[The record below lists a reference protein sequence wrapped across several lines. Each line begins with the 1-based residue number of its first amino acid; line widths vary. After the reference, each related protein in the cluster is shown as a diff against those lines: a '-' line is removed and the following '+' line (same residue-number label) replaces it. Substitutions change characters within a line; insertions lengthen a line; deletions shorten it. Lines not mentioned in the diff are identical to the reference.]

1 MGAQPVP
8 ISPPLSRGSE
18 IEYRAFARPFEGGG
32 AVLCLIATCYYGTP
46 GYTIFFQ
53 GEPGTN
59 EFELLETV
67 PEGIEPQLV
76 TYYLG
81 SWISGQRLADPPTHV
96 AITDASG
103 TYRVKVEH
111 WS

>member
-1 MGAQPVP
+1 MGAQQVPVT
-8 ISPPLSRGSE
+8 PPLSRGAE
-18 IEYRAFARPFEGGG
+18 IEYKAFARTFDGGG

-53 GEPGTN
+53 GGSGTN

-67 PEGIEPQLV
+67 PHGIEPQLV
-76 TYYLG
+76 TYYMG
-81 SWISGQRLADPPTHV
+81 SWNSGQRLADPPSHV
-96 AITDASG
+96 SITDASG

-111 WS
+111 WR